1 MRNHGRLTS
10 SDCKKITVTDSL
22 LIALTELTALQRNLG
37 IYSLTTVT
45 STILGNGDTVI
56 VNGNGVLVNGSQH
69 TTTSSGLVSHISING
84 NGVIFEINTATTYTL
99 PTASRSVLGG
109 VKVDGTSITINNG
122 VISAVNTN
130 TNTSSILISNIN
142 HTSTEGQTVFSTP
155 SYVIG
160 QNQLAVYIDG
170 VRQYSTEYVETSTTS
185 VTLNQGCSAGDVIL
199 VEVTSPSGVG
209 GGSGSGTTGTQG
221 PTGPAGAKGDTGP
234 AGAKGDTG
242 PAGSGGSGGGPTGPQ
257 GIPGPT
263 GPAGS
268 GGSGGGT
275 TGPAG
280 AKGDTGTQGL
290 QGIQGPAGAKG
301 DTGTQGLQ
309 GIQGPAGAKGDTGS
323 SASLPSTLAYTDR
336 TNTFSQSQSIA
347 GLTVS
352 APHQVR
358 SDIYG
363 GLTSAQGAAG
373 VGIVDPS
380 NNFYTVGMFSALQ
393 NNSYAL
399 WLHNAT
405 PGTSVAY
412 GKAMVMYL
420 YPSLINSNFV
430 EMVTTHTTLNQ
441 AIIPPTSTVQV
452 VITNDGKILANAF
465 TIQGSDYAEY
475 FEWKDLNPN
484 NEDRVGYCVVLD
496 NGMIRKYD
504 ATIDNI
510 NDIIGTISGT
520 AGVIGNSGELYWSQ
534 QFLSDD
540 FGRRIEVEVPM
551 AKWDDSNGE
560 LIQMPVEDA
569 NIQNITIPP
578 NATLFTITQHKLNP
592 LFDPTRAKEYQS
604 REKRPEWGLVG
615 LFGQVWIRNGQPIK
629 PEWKFL
635 NKSNASASF
644 YFIK

>member
-280 AKGDTGTQGL
+280 AKGDTGTQGI
-290 QGIQGPAGAKG
+290 QGIPGPTGPASSGGVANISAFG
-301 DTGTQGLQ
+301 YAEIHSGLYVQ
-309 GIQGPAGAKGDTGS
+309 WGNCIDDGPVRFPIAFPNNCFSISGS
-323 SASLPSTLAYTDR
+323 G
-336 TNTFSQSQSIA
+336 N
-347 GLTVS
+347 
-352 APHQVR
+352 
-358 SDIYG
+358 
-363 GLTSAQGAAG
+363 
-373 VGIVDPS
+373 
-380 NNFYTVGMFSALQ
+380 GMFALPG
-393 NNSYAL
+393 NNWDMYAYSL
-399 WLHNAT
+399 MASDLTKTGFTNNN
-405 PGTSVAY
+405 PGPGGGGY
-412 GKAMVMYL
+412 
-420 YPSLINSNFV
+420 
-430 EMVTTHTTLNQ
+430 NQ
-441 AIIPPTSTVQV
+441 TQYYIA
-452 VITNDGKILANAF
+452 
-465 TIQGSDYAEY
+465 
-475 FEWKDLNPN
+475 
-484 NEDRVGYCVVLD
+484 
-496 NGMIRKYD
+496 
-504 ATIDNI
+504 
-510 NDIIGTISGT
+510 
-520 AGVIGNSGELYWSQ
+520 IGN
-534 QFLSDD
+534 
-540 FGRRIEVEVPM
+540 
-551 AKWDDSNGE
+551 
-560 LIQMPVEDA
+560 
-569 NIQNITIPP
+569 
-578 NATLFTITQHKLNP
+578 
-592 LFDPTRAKEYQS
+592 
-604 REKRPEWGLVG
+604 
-615 LFGQVWIRNGQPIK
+615 
-629 PEWKFL
+629 
-635 NKSNASASF
+635 
-644 YFIK
+644 

>member
-1 MRNHGRLTS
+1 M
-10 SDCKKITVTDSL
+10 
-22 LIALTELTALQRNLG
+22 
-37 IYSLTTVT
+37 
-45 STILGNGDTVI
+45 
-56 VNGNGVLVNGSQH
+56 
-69 TTTSSGLVSHISING
+69 
-84 NGVIFEINTATTYTL
+84 
-99 PTASRSVLGG
+99 
-109 VKVDGTSITINNG
+109 
-122 VISAVNTN
+122 
-130 TNTSSILISNIN
+130 
-142 HTSTEGQTVFSTP
+142 
-155 SYVIG
+155 
-160 QNQLAVYIDG
+160 
-170 VRQYSTEYVETSTTS
+170 
-185 VTLNQGCSAGDVIL
+185 
-199 VEVTSPSGVG
+199 
-209 GGSGSGTTGTQG
+209 
-221 PTGPAGAKGDTGP
+221 
-234 AGAKGDTG
+234 
-242 PAGSGGSGGGPTGPQ
+242 
-257 GIPGPT
+257 
-263 GPAGS
+263 
-268 GGSGGGT
+268 
-275 TGPAG
+275 
-280 AKGDTGTQGL
+280 
-290 QGIQGPAGAKG
+290 
-301 DTGTQGLQ
+301 
-309 GIQGPAGAKGDTGS
+309 
-323 SASLPSTLAYTDR
+323 
-336 TNTFSQSQSIA
+336 
-347 GLTVS
+347 

-363 GLTSAQGAAG
+363 GLTGAQSAAG

-380 NNFYTVGMFSALQ
+380 NNFYTTGMFSVIQ

-405 PGTSVAY
+405 PGTSVAS
-412 GKAMVMYL
+412 GKAMSVYL
-420 YPSLINSNFV
+420 YPSLINSNFI
-430 EMVTTHTTLNQ
+430 EMVTTPTTVNQ
-441 AIIPPTSTVQV
+441 VITPTVQV
-452 VITNDGKILANAF
+452 VITNDGKIDARSS
-465 TIQGSDYAEY
+465 TIQGFDYAEY

-534 QFLSDD
+534 QYLLDD

-604 REKRPEWGLVG
+604 RETRPEWGLVG
-615 LFGQVWIRNGQPIK
+615 LLGQVWIRNDQQIK